1 MNKKTVKRAALV
13 AAAVLALGAGAAYL
27 YLDTTSGVR
36 RTGAESCADV
46 IPAGADRRDGEAV
59 CATLDALTA
68 AWGAGD
74 ADAYGRQFTENATY
88 TTYVGTHY
96 EGRAD
101 IAEGH
106 RALFGDFVKGTKL
119 AASYLDMRF
128 LGKDVVLLTG
138 RGDDYTGAR
147 PGPAELSKVQTYTL
161 VRDTDG
167 VWRIAAFHNT
177 RRQNVMERFS
187 FLYSPE
193 TAPQAER

>member
-1 MNKKTVKRAALV
+1 MNKKAVKRTALV

-27 YLDTTSGVR
+27 YLDTTSGIR
-36 RTGAESCADV
+36 RTGSESCADV
-46 IPAGADRRDGEAV
+46 IPADADRHDGEAV

-101 IAEGH
+101 ITEGH
-106 RALFGDFVKGTKL
+106 RALFRDFVKGTKL

-147 PGPAELSKVQTYTL
+147 PEPAELSKVQTYTL
-161 VRDTDG
+161 VRDADG

-177 RRQNVMERFS
+177 QRQNVMERFS
-187 FLYSPE
+187 FLYSPG
-193 TAPQAER
+193 TAPGAER